1 MAIVSPGNMASA
13 AILRNELPR
22 YHLVSADGDRI
33 VLRQAADG
41 AAGSRSVI
49 EFAIGGQQGT
59 AAIRLTQENV
69 SDILTALTNF
79 ASTGTLA

>member
-1 MAIVSPGNMASA
+1 MASA

-22 YHLVSADGDRI
+22 YHLISADGDHI

-41 AAGSRSVI
+41 AAGSRTVV
-49 EFAIGGQQGT
+49 EFALGGQQGG
-59 AAIRLTQENV
+59 AAVRLTQANV
-69 SDILTALTNF
+69 TDILTALTNF